1 MKVNILKFF
10 IFLFLLFAFNAKA
23 SNEFRFEVQPEGI
36 YIDNVNVEVLKKIF
50 ADYGYA
56 DLVREPK
63 KIPPLML
70 QSMPFDFSDI
80 KSKDERNKLFVQIMT
95 PLVMKVNEDIT
106 LERKKL
112 FDLKSSNAKKEGLSE
127 QQRKEVENLAVKYD
141 VFTRMKGKERYD
153 IILEELTEKVDIIPA
168 SLLIAVAVAE
178 SNWGTAREVKE
189 GNSLFKE
196 KEWFTDKGIKP
207 AKEDD
212 DSYRIKVYPNLSAAI
227 EDYALKLNK
236 DINFSYFRVSR
247 KFLRVHNQVLKG
259 RVTVHNMVTGSPLE
273 NYAGLLN
280 YILTFY
286 DLVNVDESRLDSISS
301 LEK

>member
-1 MKVNILKFF
+1 MKIKVLKFF
-10 IFLFLLFAFNAKA
+10 ALLFLLFAFDTKA
-23 SNEFRFEVQPEGI
+23 NGEFRFEVQPEGI
-36 YIDNVNVEVLKKIF
+36 YIDNVNVAVLKKIF
-50 ADYGYA
+50 ADYDYTEF
-56 DLVREPK
+56 VRESK

-70 QSMPFDFSDI
+70 QSMPFDFNDI
-80 KSKDERNKLFVQIMT
+80 KSKDERNKLFIQIMT

-106 LERKKL
+106 IERKKL
-112 FDLKSSNAKKEGLSE
+112 FDLKSANTKKEGLSE
-127 QQRKEVENLAVKYD
+127 QQKKEIEDLAVKYD
-141 VFTRMKGKERYD
+141 VFTKMKGKERYD
-153 IILEELTEKVDIIPA
+153 IILEELTEKIDIIPA

-189 GNSLFKE
+189 GNALFKE

-212 DSYRIKVYPNLSAAI
+212 DSYRIKVYPNLLSAI

-247 KFLRVHNQVLKG
+247 KFLRIHNQVLKG

-286 DLVNVDESRLDSISS
+286 DLVNIDESQLDSISS

>member
-1 MKVNILKFF
+1 MKIKILKLFAL
-10 IFLFLLFAFNAKA
+10 LFLLVAFDAKA
-23 SNEFRFEVQPEGI
+23 NGEFRFEAQPEGI
-36 YIDNVNVEVLKKIF
+36 FIDNVNVAVLKKIF
-50 ADYGYA
+50 ADYDYTEF
-56 DLVREPK
+56 VRESK

-70 QSMPFDFSDI
+70 QSMPFDFNDI
-80 KSKDERNKLFVQIMT
+80 KSKDERNKLFIQIMT

-106 LERKKL
+106 IERKKL
-112 FDLKSSNAKKEGLSE
+112 FDLKSANAKKEGLSE
-127 QQRKEVENLAVKYD
+127 QQKKEAEDLAIKYD

-153 IILEELTEKVDIIPA
+153 IILEELTEKIDIIPA

-189 GNSLFKE
+189 GNALFKE

-212 DSYRIKVYPNLSAAI
+212 DSYRIKVYPNLLSAI

-247 KFLRVHNQVLKG
+247 KFLRIHNQVLKG

-286 DLVNVDESRLDSISS
+286 DLVNIDESQLDSISS

>member
-1 MKVNILKFF
+1 MKIKILKLFAL
-10 IFLFLLFAFNAKA
+10 LFLLFDFVAKA
-23 SNEFRFEVQPEGI
+23 NGEFRFEVQPEGI
-36 YIDNVNVEVLKKIF
+36 YIDNVNVAVLKKIF
-50 ADYGYA
+50 TDYGYT
-56 DLVREPK
+56 DLAKEPK
-63 KIPPLML
+63 KIPTLML
-70 QSMPFDFSDI
+70 QSMPFDFNDI
-80 KSKDERNKLFVQIMT
+80 KSKDERNKLFIQIMT

-106 LERKKL
+106 IERKKL
-112 FDLKSSNAKKEGLSE
+112 FDLKSANAKKEGLSE
-127 QQRKEVENLAVKYD
+127 QQKKEAEDLAIKYD

-153 IILEELTEKVDIIPA
+153 IILEELTEKIDIIPA
-168 SLLIAVAVAE
+168 SLFIAVAVAE
-178 SNWGTAREVKE
+178 SNWGTSREVKE
-189 GNSLFKE
+189 GNALFKE

-212 DSYRIKVYPNLSAAI
+212 DSYRIKVYPNLLSAI

-247 KFLRVHNQVLKG
+247 KFLRIHNQVLKG

-286 DLVNVDESRLDSISS
+286 DLVNIDESQLDSISS

>member
-1 MKVNILKFF
+1 MKTKILRVL
-10 IFLFLLFAFNAKA
+10 IILFLLFAFDTKA
-23 SNEFRFEVQPEGI
+23 NNTFLFEIQPEGI

-50 ADYGYA
+50 SDYKYTEF
-56 DLVREPK
+56 VRESK

-70 QSMPFDFSDI
+70 QSMPFDFNSI
-80 KSKDERNKLFVQIMT
+80 KSKDERNKLFIQIMT

-112 FDLKSSNAKKEGLSE
+112 FDLKSLNSKEGLSE
-127 QQRKEVENLAVKYD
+127 QQKKEIEDLAVKYD
-141 VFTRMKGKERYD
+141 VFTRMKSKERYD
-153 IILEELTEKVDIIPA
+153 IILEELTEKIDIIPA

-178 SNWGTAREVKE
+178 SNWGTAREVRE
-189 GNSLFKE
+189 GHSLYKE

-212 DSYRIKVYPNLSAAI
+212 DSYRIKVYPNLLASI

-286 DLVNVDESRLDSISS
+286 DLVNIDESQLDSISN

>member
-1 MKVNILKFF
+1 MKTKILKVLTL
-10 IFLFLLFAFNAKA
+10 LFLLFAFDTKA
-23 SNEFRFEVQPEGI
+23 NNKFLFEIQPEGI

-50 ADYGYA
+50 SDYKYTEF
-56 DLVREPK
+56 VRESK

-70 QSMPFDFSDI
+70 QSMPFDFNSI
-80 KSKDERNKLFVQIMT
+80 KSKDERNKLFIQIMT

-112 FDLKSSNAKKEGLSE
+112 FDLKSLNSKEGLSE
-127 QQRKEVENLAVKYD
+127 QQKKEIEDFAVKYD

-153 IILEELTEKVDIIPA
+153 IILEELTEKIDIIPA

-178 SNWGTAREVKE
+178 SNWGTAREVRE
-189 GNSLFKE
+189 GHSLYKE
-196 KEWFTDKGIKP
+196 KEWFTDEGIKP

-212 DSYRIKVYPNLSAAI
+212 DSYRIKVYPNLLASI
-227 EDYALKLNK
+227 EDYALKLNR
-236 DINFSYFRVSR
+236 DVNFSYFRVSR
-247 KFLRVHNQVLKG
+247 KFLRAHNQVLKG

-286 DLVNVDESRLDSISS
+286 DLVNIDESQLDSISN

>member
-1 MKVNILKFF
+1 MKIKTLKLFTL
-10 IFLFLLFAFNAKA
+10 LFLLFAFDAKA
-23 SNEFRFEVQPEGI
+23 NGEFRFEVQPEGI
-36 YIDNVNVEVLKKIF
+36 YIDNVNVAVLKKIF
-50 ADYGYA
+50 ADYDYTEF
-56 DLVREPK
+56 VRESK

-70 QSMPFDFSDI
+70 QSMPFDFNDI
-80 KSKDERNKLFVQIMT
+80 KSKDERNKLFIQIMT

-106 LERKKL
+106 IERKKL
-112 FDLKSSNAKKEGLSE
+112 FDLKSANIKKEGLSE
-127 QQRKEVENLAVKYD
+127 QQKKEIEDLAVKYD
-141 VFTRMKGKERYD
+141 VFTKMKGKERYD
-153 IILEELTEKVDIIPA
+153 IILEELTEKIDIIPA

-189 GNSLFKE
+189 GNALFKE

-212 DSYRIKVYPNLSAAI
+212 DSYRIKVYPNLLSAI

-247 KFLRVHNQVLKG
+247 KFLRIHNQVLKG

-286 DLVNVDESRLDSISS
+286 DLVNIDESQLDSISS

>member
-1 MKVNILKFF
+1 MKTKILKVLTL
-10 IFLFLLFAFNAKA
+10 LFLLFTFDTKA
-23 SNEFRFEVQPEGI
+23 NNKFLFEIQPEGI

-50 ADYGYA
+50 SDYKYTEF
-56 DLVREPK
+56 VRESK

-70 QSMPFDFSDI
+70 QSMPFDFNSI
-80 KSKDERNKLFVQIMT
+80 KSKDERNKLFIQIMT

-112 FDLKSSNAKKEGLSE
+112 FDLKSLNSKEGLSE
-127 QQRKEVENLAVKYD
+127 QQKKEIEDFAVKYD

-153 IILEELTEKVDIIPA
+153 IILEELTEKIDIIPA

-178 SNWGTAREVKE
+178 SNWGTAREVRE
-189 GNSLFKE
+189 GHSLYKE
-196 KEWFTDKGIKP
+196 KEWFTDEGIKP

-212 DSYRIKVYPNLSAAI
+212 DSYRIKVYPNLLASI
-227 EDYALKLNK
+227 EDYALKLNR
-236 DINFSYFRVSR
+236 DVNFSYFRVSR
-247 KFLRVHNQVLKG
+247 KFLRAHNQVLKG

-286 DLVNVDESRLDSISS
+286 DLVNIDESQLDSISN

>member
-1 MKVNILKFF
+1 MKIKVLKFF
-10 IFLFLLFAFNAKA
+10 ALLFLLFAFDTKA
-23 SNEFRFEVQPEGI
+23 NGEFRFEVQPEGI
-36 YIDNVNVEVLKKIF
+36 YIDNVNVAVLKKIF
-50 ADYGYA
+50 ADYNYTEF
-56 DLVREPK
+56 VQESK

-70 QSMPFDFSDI
+70 QSMPFDFNDI
-80 KSKDERNKLFVQIMT
+80 KSKDERNKLFIQIMT

-106 LERKKL
+106 IERKKL
-112 FDLKSSNAKKEGLSE
+112 FDLKSANTKKEGLSE
-127 QQRKEVENLAVKYD
+127 QQKKEIEDLAVKYD
-141 VFTRMKGKERYD
+141 VFTKMKGKERYD
-153 IILEELTEKVDIIPA
+153 IILEELTEKIDIIPA

-189 GNSLFKE
+189 GNALFKE

-212 DSYRIKVYPNLSAAI
+212 DSYRIKVYPNLLSAI

-247 KFLRVHNQVLKG
+247 KFLRIHNQVLKG

-286 DLVNVDESRLDSISS
+286 DLVNIDESQLDSISS

>member
-1 MKVNILKFF
+1 MKIKVLKFF
-10 IFLFLLFAFNAKA
+10 ALLFLLFAFDAKE
-23 SNEFRFEVQPEGI
+23 NGEFRFDVQPEGI
-36 YIDNVNVEVLKKIF
+36 YIDNVNVAVLKKIF
-50 ADYGYA
+50 ADYDYTEF
-56 DLVREPK
+56 VRESK

-70 QSMPFDFSDI
+70 QSMPFDFNDI
-80 KSKDERNKLFVQIMT
+80 KSKDERNKLFIQIMT

-106 LERKKL
+106 IERKKL
-112 FDLKSSNAKKEGLSE
+112 FDLKSANTKKEGLSE
-127 QQRKEVENLAVKYD
+127 QQKKEIEDLAVKYD
-141 VFTRMKGKERYD
+141 VFTKMKGKERYD
-153 IILEELTEKVDIIPA
+153 IILEELTEKIDIIPA

-189 GNSLFKE
+189 GNALFKE
-196 KEWFTDKGIKP
+196 KEWFTDKGMKP

-212 DSYRIKVYPNLSAAI
+212 DSYRIKVYPNLLSAI

-247 KFLRVHNQVLKG
+247 KFLRIHNQVLKG

-286 DLVNVDESRLDSISS
+286 DLVNIDESQLDSISS

>member
-1 MKVNILKFF
+1 
-10 IFLFLLFAFNAKA
+10 
-23 SNEFRFEVQPEGI
+23 
-36 YIDNVNVEVLKKIF
+36 
-50 ADYGYA
+50 
-56 DLVREPK
+56 
-63 KIPPLML
+63 ML
-70 QSMPFDFSDI
+70 QSMPFDFNNI
-80 KSKDERNKLFVQIMT
+80 KSKDEKNKLFIQIMT

-112 FDLKSSNAKKEGLSE
+112 FDLKSLNSKEGLSE
-127 QQRKEVENLAVKYD
+127 QQKKEIEDFAVKYD

-153 IILEELTEKVDIIPA
+153 IILEELTEKIDIIPA

-178 SNWGTAREVKE
+178 SNWGTAREVRE
-189 GNSLFKE
+189 GHSLYKE
-196 KEWFTDKGIKP
+196 KEWFTDEGIKP

-212 DSYRIKVYPNLSAAI
+212 DSYRIKVYPNLLASI
-227 EDYALKLNK
+227 EDYALKLNR
-236 DINFSYFRVSR
+236 DVNFSYFRVSR
-247 KFLRVHNQVLKG
+247 KFLRAHNQVLKG

-286 DLVNVDESRLDSISS
+286 DLVNIDESQLDSISN